1 MFSRKTILMLTI
13 TLSLLGGRIM
23 AADAISVS
31 KIDGLDPTNGGLLAN
46 TPIRFYVHYQAGAD
60 TVTGFTNGFRVFSPD
75 GAIWQPLDPKV
86 LINIDSLFAFTN
98 GVPHFLHHVLDG
110 MGADTIMAH
119 GVRFRSPGFV
129 PGFNKDYFY
138 IETSVSE
145 NQIGKSLCLDSSFYD
160 LSNWLWSTTG
170 GGRIPSWDGPH
181 CFEIVDCCSG
191 NRGDVNGDGVNHNIL
206 DLTRLVDYLFRGSA
220 PPDCKLESDVNGD
233 GTPYNIIDL
242 TFVVDYI
249 HRGGPAA
256 GPCPN

>member
-1 MFSRKTILMLTI
+1 MIRRITILIVATSVIFLCGQ
-13 TLSLLGGRIM
+13 TL

-31 KIDGLDPTNGGLLAN
+31 KIDGLDPITGGLLAN
-46 TPIRFYVHYQAGAD
+46 TPIRYYIHFQVGAD
-60 TVTGFTNGFRVFSPD
+60 TLIAFTSGFRVYSPD
-75 GAIWQPLDPKV
+75 SAVWQPLV
-86 LINIDSLFAFTN
+86 LRELVMASNFFDLDFRFYYGSVDGINEDTVGAIGIRLFGHGLPPSFDSDF
-98 GVPHFLHHVLDG
+98 FL
-110 MGADTIMAH
+110 
-119 GVRFRSPGFV
+119 
-129 PGFNKDYFY
+129 

-145 NQIGKSLCLDSSFYD
+145 EQIGKSLCLDSSFFD
-160 LSNWLWSTTG
+160 LNAWLWITTAS
-170 GGRIPSWDGPH
+170 GRIPSWDGPH
-181 CFEIVDCCSG
+181 CYEIVDCCSG
-191 NRGDVNGDGVNHNIL
+191 NRGDVNGDGTNHNIL